1 MSANP
6 HPRLANGW
14 FLKQNRSGGIF
25 KTWKERWI
33 VLDQGTLR
41 YYTTKAL
48 QPPYGEDLRGEYNL
62 KNASLVIDKSNR
74 GTGKIMVK
82 SPKEGTFLLDAGQNF
97 KLKASWMKAIDEHID
112 YANGVYI
119 NNQNES
125 SNKVKEFKDKEVD
138 ASCLLSNDYD
148 AKPVVLKNS
157 LVGGLRVASVR
168 ITSNAIQYMPA
179 DSSFEDVRKGRKP
192 GADWLTMAEET
203 LEDFDDAPGGN
214 ASCNSTG
221 TQQETPY
228 ASLEESGDNDIMSSE
243 RGPSESPKSQ
253 VALVKTLDAWT
264 PVKPVVPEEE
274 QMTKN
279 PETVEAVPF
288 QKPIEHTSTLTLARA
303 AHPFKRPS

>member
-14 FLKQNRSGGIF
+14 LLKQNRSGGIF

-74 GTGKIMVK
+74 GIGKIMVN

-119 NNQNES
+119 
-125 SNKVKEFKDKEVD
+125 KK
-138 ASCLLSNDYD
+138 
-148 AKPVVLKNS
+148 
-157 LVGGLRVASVR
+157 
-168 ITSNAIQYMPA
+168 
-179 DSSFEDVRKGRKP
+179 RKGVQRQ
-192 GADWLTMAEET
+192 
-203 LEDFDDAPGGN
+203 GGRRIL
-214 ASCNSTG
+214 S
-221 TQQETPY
+221 
-228 ASLEESGDNDIMSSE
+228 
-243 RGPSESPKSQ
+243 
-253 VALVKTLDAWT
+253 
-264 PVKPVVPEEE
+264 
-274 QMTKN
+274 
-279 PETVEAVPF
+279 
-288 QKPIEHTSTLTLARA
+288 
-303 AHPFKRPS
+303 FKQ